1 MSIMGVAM
9 RGPRR
14 GRVWAAGLWLRQR
27 RRRWRTRRE
36 RRTERS
42 LRRRTDHRPD
52 HRMTWRHH
60 HGLRWAIIATA
71 TILVAWTIYSL
82 VLTVLDAEPGFL
94 PMSRWCAGQP
104 PRSYYCGQ
112 VEGFVKGPLIVG
124 LGLAVFIFWRYLRVR
139 RWYDRNA
146 LVNRQMVIPTAERD
160 ISGVHVV
167 GRDELCELMIQRLRD
182 EHHRRPLM
190 LVGGIGTGKT
200 ATLVRLAEL
209 LMATDVVPIGV
220 DLRTVTAPEQLN
232 FHQLAQAQFERT
244 IDTQL
249 HATGEAD
256 KVWRRLW
263 LENRI
268 VVLADGLEEVLADTA
283 QLADRDSL
291 LREAIRGAVRER
303 LPLVVASRPADPL
316 RGLDA
321 LLLQLEPLAQGAA
334 LEYVQ
339 SRSRRSDG
347 QRSDRITG
355 LVKAAD
361 VAESPFYLRVIGQLY
376 EVDHLD
382 RVEPAG
388 QGRSALRWSLLEEWY
403 EATLA
408 GDLYEDYGMPPTERS
423 DAIEVLSALAC
434 LGLRDNQ
441 QSVRTTALRG
451 ADGTPDAGRQWIL
464 AELRA
469 RLHKLSADNPQDI
482 GLAET
487 TGDALNIVVKRQD
500 GVRFQHGVIQAYLG
514 ARFLAAALRD
524 DAFLE
529 RAFTRNHGPGRELL
543 AALPLYSRSGG
554 VFERLDGR
562 RMPPSAGGKL
572 HRLGDAVRQ
581 TVRIRSSAE
590 DATVTRNRSV
600 SLVQRLC
607 AEATRTRNRTRALEM
622 FTTALEMDAATG
634 HPLHRKLA
642 DAIRSA
648 WPTYQGDGSVTDR
661 PLEDAKIALVLRYG
675 DAARQLGNRPPEVGG
690 PRGQQPEPQ
699 YRQLFQMMA
708 EETSYLPR
716 LAAAREIAS
725 GGDAAVR
732 ALHDLLDEPP
742 EMADTLGRERLE
754 DLRTWIAPSLF
765 LFAEGA
771 DAPGEPDWRGVA
783 RETLRRWVHRLATDA
798 TDGARV
804 YELTLAQGFRLA
816 ANCRTYPV
824 HRSILIEEAEKA
836 LRYSRFWYS
845 HLVLLQALTLLALP
859 RDPSETLR
867 ERGRGS
873 DPRGLVTFWTSIAG
887 GGHRAPQPGSGTA
900 HPLVLE
906 VADLC
911 VEALTDRH
919 PERYC
924 WVDEREIVGR
934 VGAASPQPGVR
945 RMQDSW
951 LPPSH
956 GWAVLE
962 PRAQRLLADV
972 MLLLNLADRG
982 QDNAERARRLSRASR
997 AELPPCLT
1005 IDRSAMR
1012 VTLSRRQAHDVQP
1025 GSTCIDDCP
1034 FRLCPLPPKGDELP
1048 YQMDEAFCAHQID
1061 LVGHWFRAP
1070 GRADWQAVN
1079 REELRTFWREMSE
1092 RMAPAWRK

>member
-1 MSIMGVAM
+1 MGVSM
-9 RGPRR
+9 GGPRR
-14 GRVWAAGLWLRQR
+14 GPVWAAELWLRQR

-36 RRTERS
+36 RQAERS
-42 LRRRTDHRPD
+42 LRRRTSERPD
-52 HRMTWRHH
+52 HRMGWRHH
-60 HGLRWAIIATA
+60 RGLRWAIIGTA
-71 TILVAWTIYSL
+71 GTLVAWTIYSL
-82 VLTVLDAEPGFL
+82 FLMVLNIEPGFL
-94 PMSRWCAGQP
+94 RMSEWCAGKP

-112 VEGFVKGPLIVG
+112 VEGFVKGPLIVA
-124 LGLAVFIFWRYLRVR
+124 LGLAVFLFWRYVPVR

-146 LVNRQMVIPTAERD
+146 VRNRRMVLPTAERD
-160 ISGVHVV
+160 ISAVHVV

-182 EHHRRPLM
+182 EHSRRPLL

-200 ATLVRLAEL
+200 TTLIRLAEM
-209 LMATDVVPIGV
+209 LMATDVVPVGI
-220 DLRTVTAPEQLN
+220 DLRTVTDPEKLN
-232 FHQLAQAQFERT
+232 FHQLALEQFQRT

-249 HATGEAD
+249 NAAGDAD

-268 VVLADGLEEVLADTA
+268 VVLADGLEEVLAGTA
-283 QLADRDSL
+283 QPADRDSL
-291 LREAIRGAVRER
+291 LREAVRAAVRER
-303 LPLVVASRPADPL
+303 LPLVVASRPDDPL

-321 LLLQLEPLAQGAA
+321 LLLQLEPLAPGAA

-339 SRSRRSDG
+339 TRSHRSDSG
-347 QRSDRITG
+347 NWRDRIAQM
-355 LVKAAD
+355 VKAAD
-361 VAESPFYLRVIGQLY
+361 VADSPFYLRIIGQLH
-376 EVDHLD
+376 EVDRLD

-388 QGRSALRWSLLEEWY
+388 QGRSALRWSLLEEWCD
-403 EATLA
+403 AIVA
-408 GDLYEDYGMPPTERS
+408 GDLYEDYGMPQTERS

-434 LGLRDNQ
+434 IGLRDNQ
-441 QSVRTTALRG
+441 LSVRTTALTG
-451 ADGTPDAGRQWIL
+451 ADGTTEAGRRWIL

-487 TGDALNIVVKRQD
+487 TGDALSIVVKRQD

-514 ARFLAAALRD
+514 SRFLTAAMRD
-524 DAFLE
+524 EAFLE
-529 RAFTRNHGPGRELL
+529 RAFTHNHGPGREMLS
-543 AALPLYSRSGG
+543 ALTLYTRSGG
-554 VFERLDGR
+554 AFERLDGR
-562 RMPPSAGGKL
+562 RKPPSPPGKL

-581 TVRIRSSAE
+581 TVGIRPGAQ
-590 DATVTRNRSV
+590 DAKVTRNRSI

-607 AEATRTRNRTRALEM
+607 AAATGTRNRTRALEM
-622 FTTALEMDAATG
+622 FAAALEMDAATG
-634 HPLHRKLA
+634 HPVHRKLA
-642 DAIRSA
+642 DAIRDA
-648 WPTYQGDGSVTDR
+648 WPNYQGDGSVTDR
-661 PLEDAKIALVLRYG
+661 PLEDAKIALVHRYG
-675 DAARQLGNRPPEVGG
+675 DAARQLRDQPAEAAGLW
-690 PRGQQPEPQ
+690 GQQPVPQ

-708 EETSYLPR
+708 DETSYLPR
-716 LAAAREIAS
+716 LAAAREIA
-725 GGDAAVR
+725 GGGNAAVR
-732 ALHDLLDEPP
+732 ALRDLLDEPP
-742 EMADTLGRERLE
+742 GAVDTRGRERLE
-754 DLRTWIAPSLF
+754 ELRTWIAPSLF
-765 LFAEGA
+765 LFTEGEH
-771 DAPGEPDWRGVA
+771 DPGEPDWQGVA

-798 TDGARV
+798 SDGARV

-816 ANCRTYPV
+816 ANCRAYPA

-836 LRYSRFWYS
+836 LRHSRFWYS
-845 HLVLLQALTLLALP
+845 HLVLIQALTLLAMP
-859 RDPSETLR
+859 RDPGEALR
-867 ERGRGS
+867 ERGQGS
-873 DPRGLVTFWTSIAG
+873 DPRGLVGFWTSIAG
-887 GGHRAPQPGSGTA
+887 GGQRAPQRGSGTA

-911 VEALTDRH
+911 AEALIERH
-919 PERYC
+919 PERHC

-934 VGAASPQPGVR
+934 VGSVSPQPGVR
-945 RMQDSW
+945 RLQNSW

-956 GWAVLE
+956 GWAVLK

-982 QDNAERARRLSRASR
+982 GDNSERARRLSRASR

-1061 LVGHWFRAP
+1061 LVGRWFRSP

-1079 REELRTFWREMSE
+1079 REDLRTFWREMSE

>member
-1 MSIMGVAM
+1 MN
-9 RGPRR
+9 
-14 GRVWAAGLWLRQR
+14 
-27 RRRWRTRRE
+27 
-36 RRTERS
+36 
-42 LRRRTDHRPD
+42 
-52 HRMTWRHH
+52 WRHH
-60 HGLRWAIIATA
+60 RGLRWAIIATA

-82 VLTVLDAEPGFL
+82 VLTVLNTEPGFL
-94 PMSRWCAGQP
+94 PMSQWCAGQP

-112 VEGFVKGPLIVG
+112 VEGFVKGPLVLA
-124 LGLAVFIFWRYLRVR
+124 LGLAVFLLWRYLRVR
-139 RWYDRNA
+139 RWYERNA
-146 LVNRQMVIPTAERD
+146 LRNRRMVIPTAERD

-182 EHHRRPLM
+182 EDNRRPLL

-200 ATLVRLAEL
+200 ATLVRLAEM
-209 LMATDVVPIGV
+209 LMATDVVPIGI
-220 DLRTVTAPEQLN
+220 DLRTVTDSEKLN

-249 HATGEAD
+249 HAAGEAD
-256 KVWRRLW
+256 KVWRRLC

-283 QLADRDSL
+283 QPADRDSL
-291 LREAIRGAVRER
+291 LREAVRGAVRER

-316 RGLDA
+316 RGLEA

-339 SRSRRSDG
+339 TRSRRSDAG

-355 LVKAAD
+355 LVKDAD
-361 VAESPFYLRVIGQLY
+361 VADSPFYLRVIGQLY
-376 EVDHLD
+376 GIDRLD
-382 RVEPAG
+382 SVEPAG
-388 QGRSALRWSLLEEWY
+388 QGRSALRWSLLEEWCD
-403 EATLA
+403 ATVA

-434 LGLRDNQ
+434 IGLRDNQ
-441 QSVRTTALRG
+441 QSVRTTALTG
-451 ADGTPDAGRQWIL
+451 ADGAQDAGRQWIL

-514 ARFLAAALRD
+514 SRFLAAALRD

-543 AALPLYSRSGG
+543 SALTLYSRSGG

-562 RMPPSAGGKL
+562 RMPPSARGKL

-581 TVRIRSSAE
+581 TVGLRTGGQ
-590 DATVTRNRSV
+590 DATVTQNRTIF
-600 SLVQRLC
+600 LVQRLC
-607 AEATRTRNRTRALEM
+607 AAATGTRNRTRALEM
-622 FTTALEMDAATG
+622 FAAALEMDAASG
-634 HPLHRKLA
+634 HTVHRKLA
-642 DAIRSA
+642 DAIRDA
-648 WPTYQGDGSVTDR
+648 WPNYQGDGSVTDR
-661 PLEDAKIALVLRYG
+661 PLEDAKIALVHRYG
-675 DAARQLGNRPPEVGG
+675 DAARQLRDRSPEATG
-690 PRGQQPEPQ
+690 PRGQPPEPQ
-699 YRQLFQMMA
+699 YRQLFQMIA
-708 EETSYLPR
+708 DETSYLPR
-716 LAAAREIAS
+716 LAAAREIGS
-725 GGDAAVR
+725 GGNAAAR

-742 EMADTLGRERLE
+742 QTADTPGRERLE
-754 DLRTWIAPSLF
+754 ELRTWIAPSLF
-765 LFAEGA
+765 LFTEGEH
-771 DAPGEPDWRGVA
+771 APGEPDWQGVA
-783 RETLRRWVHRLATDA
+783 RETLRHWVHRLATDA
-798 TDGARV
+798 SEGARV

-816 ANCRTYPV
+816 ANCRAYPA

-836 LRYSRFWYS
+836 LRHSHFWYS

-859 RDPSETLR
+859 RDPGETLR
-867 ERGRGS
+867 ERGHGS

-911 VEALTDRH
+911 AEALTDRH
-919 PERYC
+919 PERHC

-934 VGAASPQPGVR
+934 VGAGSPQPGVR
-945 RMQDSW
+945 RLQDSW

-1061 LVGHWFRAP
+1061 LIGHLFRSP

-1079 REELRTFWREMSE
+1079 REDLRTFWREMSE